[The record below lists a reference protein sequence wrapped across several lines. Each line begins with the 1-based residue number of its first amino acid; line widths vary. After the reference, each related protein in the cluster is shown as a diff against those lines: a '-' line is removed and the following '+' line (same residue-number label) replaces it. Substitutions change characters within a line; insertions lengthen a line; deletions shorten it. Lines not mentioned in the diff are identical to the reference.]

1 MTIST
6 TPPTYSLT
14 SLTQPTIHIHT
25 HTHTHTH
32 IHACIHTYR
41 PRQTAAASGERYEM
55 AGSGGV
61 GRYQMHA
68 APAAGADA
76 TIRRN
81 GAHDTRCSAVSKAFL
96 YVSKRHRRRVK
107 GDLVRVKE
115 T

>member
-1 MTIST
+1 
-6 TPPTYSLT
+6 
-14 SLTQPTIHIHT
+14 
-25 HTHTHTH
+25 
-32 IHACIHTYR
+32 
-41 PRQTAAASGERYEM
+41 
-55 AGSGGV
+55 
-61 GRYQMHA
+61 MHA